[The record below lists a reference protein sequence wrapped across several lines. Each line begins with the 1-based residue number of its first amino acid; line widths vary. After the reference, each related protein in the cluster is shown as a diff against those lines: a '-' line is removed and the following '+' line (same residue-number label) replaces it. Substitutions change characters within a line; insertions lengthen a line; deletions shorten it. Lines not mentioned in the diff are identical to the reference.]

1 MKSNFRNFC
10 LMMAAAGAFGAC
22 GNGNEAPGTPAQH
35 TASASDE
42 QSSGVCSLLTR
53 EQVDTVIPGNDGGKE
68 RDASE
73 AALLKDVKMEFCRY
87 FHVEGTNLKYL
98 DLLIYKAS
106 SDEGFKQIKIG
117 KWAHQ
122 GSSRELDIGDLGFLL
137 DMSEQNE
144 MMATASKGRTV
155 FELKLMAD
163 DAPAKSEQ
171 LIALARIV
179 GGKI

>member
-10 LMMAAAGAFGAC
+10 LVMAAAAVVAAC
-22 GNGNEAPGTPAQH
+22 GNGSDAPGTPAQQA
-35 TASASDE
+35 ASASDE
-42 QSSGVCSLLTR
+42 QPRGACSLLTR
-53 EQVDTVIPGNDGGKE
+53 EQVNTVIPGNDGGKE
-68 RDASE
+68 QDASE
-73 AALLKDVKMEFCRY
+73 ASLLKDVKMEHCRY
-87 FHVEGTNLKYL
+87 FHVEGTNLKFL

-122 GSSRELDIGDLGFLL
+122 GSSRELDIGDIGFLL

-144 MMATASKGRTV
+144 MVATASKGRTV
-155 FELKLMAD
+155 FELKLVAD
-163 DAPAKSEQ
+163 DAPAKSES
-171 LIALARIV
+171 LIDLARIV

>member
-10 LMMAAAGAFGAC
+10 LVMAAAVVIASC

-35 TASASDE
+35 AASVSDE

-73 AALLKDVKMEFCRY
+73 AALLKDVKMEHCQY
-87 FHVEGTNLKYL
+87 SHVEGTNLKFL

-106 SDEGFKQIKIG
+106 SDEGFEQITIDKR
-117 KWAHQ
+117 AHQ
-122 GSSRELDIGDLGFLL
+122 GSSRQLDIGDIGFLL
-137 DMSEQNE
+137 DMSSQLE
-144 MMATASKGRTV
+144 MVATASKGRTV
-155 FELKLMAD
+155 FELKLVAD
-163 DAPAKSEQ
+163 DALAKSEQ
-171 LIALARIV
+171 LIDLARIV